1 MVSWSPLLTRKA
13 RPGDRWPRRGGR
25 DGTRRD
31 ETRRDEGGATIAEFL
46 QRIYHND
53 WQDGSGRIMLR
64 LVEPAGRRDICA
76 RACAAW
82 TGLGPGPR
90 AAGERTCFRLATHMG
105 RMRRGTT
112 GRATCAGLATREW
125 ESPVRTVVR
134 TGVVSRGGCLVHASR
149 SVLSS
154 TSKDGCPSI
163 AGGTRR
169 RARGSADSRT
179 GRACVHTWVWAHMA
193 STWHSQTS
201 QASLSGTCR
210 RTMPSAGCGP
220 AALTNIPRRVGHHDV
235 GRSWRTSRI
244 IFPCGHQGTRGPRQ

>member
-1 MVSWSPLLTRKA
+1 MTVVSGRIVSCRVVSCRAVMSEGGEAAQSK
-13 RPGDRWPRRGGR
+13 RRGHPSSAGSVHGELESIADEEGAAGR
-25 DGTRRD
+25 SLAAAGGKRRDETRRD

-64 LVEPAGRRDICA
+64 LVEPAGQRDICA

-105 RMRRGTT
+105 RMRQGMT

-125 ESPVRTVVR
+125 ESP
-134 TGVVSRGGCLVHASR
+134 
-149 SVLSS
+149 
-154 TSKDGCPSI
+154 
-163 AGGTRR
+163 
-169 RARGSADSRT
+169 
-179 GRACVHTWVWAHMA
+179 HMA
-193 STWHSQTS
+193 SQTS

-220 AALTNIPRRVGHHDV
+220 AALTKIPRRVGHHDV